1 MVKVIQYKSIFILLG
16 SVILVL
22 AGCEG
27 NPDQIHGT
35 EAPLETPTVK
45 PLPMETIL
53 IEEHKKET
61 ESAAVEEEDEGVAME
76 SEENLYANV
85 VSIAVNGQSNQYQF
99 SVGVSSPDTGCE
111 QYADWWEVL
120 SEHGSLIYR
129 RILLH
134 SHVNDQPFTRSGG
147 PVDIG
152 PNTTV
157 FIRAHMNI
165 SGYGGMIMGGSVA
178 SGFHVVEISPNFSP
192 EIENTL
198 PLPDGCN
205 F

>member
-1 MVKVIQYKSIFILLG
+1 MVKVIQFKSIFRLLPA
-16 SVILVL
+16 VILIL
-22 AGCEG
+22 AGCAG

-35 EAPLETPTVK
+35 EAPLDTPTVK
-45 PLPMETIL
+45 PLPTETIL
-53 IEEHKKET
+53 IEEDKKET
-61 ESAAVEEEDEGVAME
+61 QPAAVEEEDQGVVMG
-76 SEENLYANV
+76 SEENLDANV
-85 VSIAVNGQSNQYQF
+85 VSVAVNGQSNQYQF

-120 SEHGSLIYR
+120 SEDGELIYR

-134 SHVNDQPFTRSGG
+134 SHVNEQPFTRSGG

-165 SGYGGMIMGGSVA
+165 SGYGGVIMGGSVE
-178 SGFHVVEISPNFSP
+178 SGFHIVEISPDFSP
-192 EIENTL
+192 EIENTP